1 MQRKRNV
8 DFFLTST
15 VPSDEFDGSEGFV
28 HVPKSR
34 VEAEVRHG
42 PESGRFTGLETNIVF
57 SWRVW
62 LLLSARDGRW
72 TVS

>member
-1 MQRKRNV
+1 MYI
-8 DFFLTST
+8 
-15 VPSDEFDGSEGFV
+15 PSDEFDGSEGFV

-57 SWRVW
+57 HGEPGCCCQ
-62 LLLSARDGRW
+62 LMMGGGQ
-72 TVS
+72 